1 MKTIINKLII
11 VMLLALVILGC
22 NNSKKD
28 NTFKIGVIAPLTGD
42 GARYGE
48 AMKYGIDFAIED
60 INNSGGFQGKK
71 VEAVYQDDKFSAKD
85 ALNGFNYL
93 KDVAMVPVI
102 FGPAGSGISKTLAP
116 RGNEN
121 KIVLFS
127 SISTSDTLT
136 FAGDYFFRNISA
148 NSLEAKSVSDF
159 LSNKLKLKNV
169 GVFYENN
176 EYGNNMNK
184 VFKQC
189 FKDGNIIFNLSY
201 EFEQSDYKSSIAS
214 IKNQKFDAIF
224 IQGTTRCIAMI
235 TKQLRQSNI
244 DCPIITGDGGY
255 GDEIKEIAGKYAN
268 GLYCTLPAIEDTT
281 STKYKAFKNRFY
293 KAHVKLPDVYS
304 VLSYDAVMMVF
315 NSIKTEKGKITGEII
330 KNQLYKSPYVGLGGK
345 YEFDTNGDVDKPFF
359 IFQYN
364 EGSYKQLK

>member
-1 MKTIINKLII
+1 MKKTISRLLMILLIA
-11 VMLLALVILGC
+11 LAITGC
-22 NNSKKD
+22 NNTKKD
-28 NTFKIGVIAPLTGD
+28 STFKIGVIAPLTGD

-60 INNSGGFQGKK
+60 LNKSGGFQGKK
-71 VEAVYQDDKFSAKD
+71 IEAIYQDDKFSAKD

-93 KDVAMVPVI
+93 MDVAKVPVI

-116 RGNEN
+116 KGNEN

-148 NSLEAKSVSDF
+148 NSLAAKSVSEF
-159 LSNKLKLKNV
+159 LNKLHFKDI

-189 FKDGNIIFNLSY
+189 FKGGNIAFNLSY
-201 EFEQSDYKSSIAS
+201 EFDQSDFKSSITS
-214 IKNQKFDAIF
+214 VKNKKFDAVF
-224 IQGTTRCIAMI
+224 IQGTTKCIAMI
-235 TKQLRQSNI
+235 TKQLRENNI
-244 DCPIITGDGGY
+244 NCPIMTGDGGY
-255 GDEIKEIAGKYAN
+255 GDEIKQIAGKYAN

-281 STKYKAFKNRFY
+281 STKYIAFKERFY
-293 KAHVKLPDVYS
+293 NAYKKLPDVYS
-304 VLSYDAVMMVF
+304 VFSYDAVMMVF
-315 NSIKTEKGKITGEII
+315 NSIKTEKGKITGELI
-330 KNQLYKSPYVGLGGK
+330 KNQLYKTPYIGLGGK
-345 YEFDTNGDVDKPFF
+345 YEFDSNGDVNKPFF

-364 EGSYKQLK
+364 EGMYKQLK